1 MKRLTTY
8 KKSIILK
15 CTILWGIIVLVTCQ
29 LSVAQSTFSNLGSD
43 DSGGQGYKTVSLS
56 DGGGTTVMIASNTFA
71 RYGNEIYPTDDLDPL
86 IFSLKADGTNAAS
99 WDVSGMTISS
109 PIQDNDYSS
118 STITFKDADGNIVA
132 TMSTG
137 NGSLTDVKVSADAYF
152 GGDNFPIN
160 DVAEIVFNIPGGN
173 AHFNFTIHDITLS
186 DIKAP
191 VTDNTAPTIA
201 SANMLNENG
210 VVATGDQIYRN
221 GDTVFVGITYDEEI
235 TYTGTPYI
243 SITSLSANASLLR
256 LSSDSKTAIFGYE
269 VYGESDNT
277 ALTIADAITLN
288 GGTITDLAGNVADL
302 TFSLTVPSGSITN
315 SFDNINASDIISTSY
330 PNPTTTGVFN
340 IDLKV
345 HYHQL
350 SVSVRDAQGQ
360 QLETFTF
367 SNDEEVFF
375 NLPEAKG
382 LYFIELLTE
391 EGKAAIKAVRQ

>member
-1 MKRLTTY
+1 MKRITTY
-8 KKSIILK
+8 KNI
-15 CTILWGIIVLVTCQ
+15 TILCLTLLLVSSK
-29 LSVAQSTFSNLGSD
+29 LSIAQTKHTFTGVGSA
-43 DSGGQGYKTVSLS
+43 DSGGQGYKSVTLS
-56 DGGGTTVMIASNTFA
+56 NDGGTRIMKASNNILVDAGEAFT
-71 RYGNEIYPTDDLDPL
+71 EVSSDDPL
-86 IFSLKADGTNAAS
+86 VFSFKADGTNAAS
-99 WDVSGMTISS
+99 WDVTDFEI
-109 PIQDNDYSS
+109 YSFRNEFNFGS
-118 STITFKDADGNIVA
+118 STITFKDKDGQTLA
-132 TMSTG
+132 TMTGASTLLG
-137 NGSLTDVKVSADAYF
+137 QTAVSADDYF
-152 GGDNFPIN
+152 GGDDFPVAN
-160 DVAEIVFNIPGGN
+160 VAEIEFSMAGTF
-173 AHFNFTIHDITLS
+173 ADDNFTISSITLS
-186 DIKAP
+186 NIKAP

-210 VVATGDQIYRN
+210 IVATGDQIYRN

-315 SFDNINASDIISTSY
+315 SFDNINASDIVSTSY

-350 SVSVRDAQGQ
+350 SVNIRDAQGQ

-367 SNDEEVFF
+367 SDDEEVVF

-391 EGKAAIKAVRQ
+391 EGKAAIKAIRQ